1 MLKSLTPT
9 DIEQIKHDMN
19 RRRAEALSRHAA
31 EIMSLDSDQSE
42 VEAFERSLDAFM
54 KKFIPQEEPS
64 SAPDHVVANSATTA
78 DDAATVTTLPADNFE
93 HRSAGVE
100 DRQYQSSNFKL
111 ARRLV
116 S

>member
-1 MLKSLTPT
+1 MLKSLTPS

-54 KKFIPQEEPS
+54 KKSFRRRNLRRRRNMLLPSLRRPQTMRP
-64 SAPDHVVANSATTA
+64 
-78 DDAATVTTLPADNFE
+78 
-93 HRSAGVE
+93 
-100 DRQYQSSNFKL
+100 Q
-111 ARRLV
+111 
-116 S
+116 